1 MSWKKFIECIKTDLG
16 YSIYDIEKITG
27 ISNATLYKMQN
38 GKTKTVYSPTKRDL
52 EKGLNIT
59 INDTDPDNVTYT
71 KNEKKSIEIKDSPAS
86 GNTNSK
92 VHYVNNSP
100 TFTPPALDMGTTKT
114 VMELEFEI
122 KKRDTLI
129 KMYDEELKKL
139 NTKIIELELEN
150 SRLNNIKKE

>member
-1 MSWKKFIECIKTDLG
+1 MSWKQI
-16 YSIYDIEKITG
+16 IEKIKNDFGLSFYEIDKLTG
-27 ISNATLYKMQN
+27 VSNVTLYRLSKGQTLKVN
-38 GKTKTVYSPTKRDL
+38 ASTKRDL

-59 INDTDPDNVTYT
+59 INDTDPNNVTYT
-71 KNEKKSIEIKDSPAS
+71 KNEKVNIEIKNSQAS